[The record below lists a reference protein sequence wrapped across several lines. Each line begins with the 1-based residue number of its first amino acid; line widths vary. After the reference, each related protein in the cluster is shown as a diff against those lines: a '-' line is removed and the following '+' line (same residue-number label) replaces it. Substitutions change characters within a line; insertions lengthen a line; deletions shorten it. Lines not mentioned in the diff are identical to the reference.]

1 MILQQEMH
9 PDHGNYTTST
19 NIQKYINRHI
29 FMLVNIRIMNMHH
42 IYINHSNIICI
53 SFHVLK
59 DVHIYHYHECSNIL
73 TRNKPR
79 HYFSVRNHLQ
89 LHSYGLNKDCEQIET
104 YALNKKIA
112 HILYN

>member
-42 IYINHSNIICI
+42 IYINHSKHHMYIIPCSKRCTYI
-53 SFHVLK
+53 SL
-59 DVHIYHYHECSNIL
+59 S
-73 TRNKPR
+73 
-79 HYFSVRNHLQ
+79 
-89 LHSYGLNKDCEQIET
+89 
-104 YALNKKIA
+104 
-112 HILYN
+112 